1 MKYAMGKLALGLALG
16 AFTLSAYSSA
26 AAGAQAGSIGAEY
39 GAREPAACNDRTQPE
54 EGAPDQEQLLHHLR
68 CTMEGIGDGRLYLAE
83 NMSAEISGEGRAHDP
98 QRDYYDNID
107 TSALIYPISG
117 SLLRYNCHVLDGTNE
132 GTSCETFEED
142 EATGAC
148 YKMTNGD
155 WVCRMSDLSQVRDD
169 GAPPPQ

>member
-1 MKYAMGKLALGLALG
+1 MKYSMGNLALGLVLG
-16 AFTLSAYSSA
+16 AFAFFAYSLSAE
-26 AAGAQAGSIGAEY
+26 AQTGIGTEY
-39 GAREPAACNDRTQPE
+39 GSRAPAICPDRTQPT
-54 EGAPDQEQLLHHLR
+54 EGAPNEEQLLYHLR

-83 NMSAEISGEGRAHDP
+83 NMIAEISGEGRAHDP

-132 GTSCETFEED
+132 GTSCETFLEE
-142 EATGAC
+142 EANGAC
-148 YKMTNGD
+148 YKETNGD

-169 GAPPPQ
+169 GAPPPL

>member
-1 MKYAMGKLALGLALG
+1 MKYSTGNLVIGLTFS
-16 AFTLSAYSSA
+16 AFAFVAYSLSA
-26 AAGAQAGSIGAEY
+26 AAQQGIGTEY
-39 GAREPAACNDRTQPE
+39 GARPPAICPDRTQPA
-54 EGAPDQEQLLHHLR
+54 EGPLDEEQLLYHLR

-83 NMSAEISGEGRAHDP
+83 NMTAEISDEGRAHDP

-132 GTSCETFEED
+132 GTSCETFLEE
-142 EATGAC
+142 EASGAC
-148 YKMTNGD
+148 YQETNGN

>member
-1 MKYAMGKLALGLALG
+1 MKYSTGNLVIGLTFS
-16 AFTLSAYSSA
+16 AFAFVAYSLSA
-26 AAGAQAGSIGAEY
+26 AAQQGIGTEY
-39 GAREPAACNDRTQPE
+39 GARPPVICPDRTQPA
-54 EGAPDQEQLLHHLR
+54 EGPLDEEQLLYHLR

-83 NMSAEISGEGRAHDP
+83 NMTAEISGEGRAHDP

-132 GTSCETFEED
+132 GTSCETFLEE
-142 EATGAC
+142 EASGAC
-148 YKMTNGD
+148 YQETNGN